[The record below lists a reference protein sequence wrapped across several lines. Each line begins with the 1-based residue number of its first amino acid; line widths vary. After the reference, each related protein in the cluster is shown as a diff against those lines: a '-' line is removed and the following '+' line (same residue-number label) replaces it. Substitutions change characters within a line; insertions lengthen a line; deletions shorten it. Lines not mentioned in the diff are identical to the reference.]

1 MKKDLETNY
10 LLRAS
15 GVKEPITITQTTL
28 FVHKAYITRVIVD
41 IRLLNNP
48 EPINY
53 ERRFTKE
60 DMTLRGWLFNRGAYI
75 QTLTLAKGLLVFTID
90 PTKAVEVEDRD
101 ESLISIAN
109 ELDEERKT
117 GKSRFW
123 SLGYSEHIYKDK
135 EGNITEYLYQEEK
148 SNLTNPVR
156 HIIFRPE
163 EVWFDYGIVSVDL
176 IEAIA
181 RRTKELQ
188 TQKFFKKGI

>member
-1 MKKDLETNY
+1 MKELETNY

-15 GVKEPITITQTTL
+15 GVKEPITITQTTM
-28 FVHKAYITRVIVD
+28 FVHNAYTTRVVVD

-53 ERRFTKE
+53 EQRFTKD
-60 DMTLRGWLFNRGAYI
+60 DMTLIGWFLKRGAYM
-75 QTLTLAKGLLVFTID
+75 QTLKISKGLLVFTID
-90 PTKAVEVEDRD
+90 PLKAVEVEDRD
-101 ESLISIAN
+101 EALINIAN

-123 SLGYSEHIYKDK
+123 SLGYSEHVYKDK
-135 EGNITEYLYQEEK
+135 DGNITEYLYQEEK
-148 SNLTNPVR
+148 SNLTNAVR

-163 EVWFDYGIVSVDL
+163 EVWFDYGIVSVEM

-188 TQKFFKKGI
+188 AQKFFKKGT